1 MKASLFIFLCFIS
14 TIAVAQDTLVFRNN
28 DKVLGEVKSLTNA
41 VLQIE
46 TPYSDS
52 DFNVDWLQV
61 KKITTTTMFM
71 IITTDGER
79 FTGYLKTDPVNEQ
92 NIIITLQEG
101 GTQTLPHLDIVSLQS
116 VNEKFWDRVSLLV
129 DGGYS
134 ITKANDVEQLTFN
147 AVAGYSAERFSV
159 NLNYNSLFGS
169 TLDSIKTFRANYGF
183 QFKYYVYKSLF
194 LFAAS
199 DWLESDEQDLD
210 LRTNVIAGVGNSLIR
225 NNKMDLAVSLGTSI
239 NNERFITEGT
249 ADQTSTEGYVKLEAN
264 LFGFDDLS
272 LYSKM
277 ETYPSFTQKER
288 VRVNLSF
295 NTKYDLPLDLYV
307 ALSYTLNYD
316 NQPQPGFAKSDYVF
330 TTSIG
335 WEF

>member
-169 TLDSIKTFRANYGF
+169 TLDSIKPFGPIMDF
-183 QFKYYVYKSLF
+183 SLSITYTKVFFF
-194 LFAAS
+194 L
-199 DWLESDEQDLD
+199 
-210 LRTNVIAGVGNSLIR
+210 RPR
-225 NNKMDLAVSLGTSI
+225 
-239 NNERFITEGT
+239 
-249 ADQTSTEGYVKLEAN
+249 
-264 LFGFDDLS
+264 
-272 LYSKM
+272 
-277 ETYPSFTQKER
+277 
-288 VRVNLSF
+288 
-295 NTKYDLPLDLYV
+295 
-307 ALSYTLNYD
+307 
-316 NQPQPGFAKSDYVF
+316 
-330 TTSIG
+330 IG
-335 WEF
+335 